1 MPDQGEGGVSIA
13 RTALD
18 ATRGRSPLSALL
30 HARVALG
37 HGTAGEKTLCGRALL
52 RAEREMSARSTSTPW
67 LSFVGPAEILAQG
80 ALCHDRLGDHDRSMT
95 LRRQAVSLRHT
106 AFQRNRF
113 SDQVHFAECVLSV
126 GAAEE
131 AIDAGRQALVLLPGV
146 STPRWTVR
154 LRAFRDNV
162 LLKGTPGA
170 TEFADHYREATA

>member
-1 MPDQGEGGVSIA
+1 
-13 RTALD
+13 
-18 ATRGRSPLSALL
+18 
-30 HARVALG
+30 
-37 HGTAGEKTLCGRALL
+37 
-52 RAEREMSARSTSTPW
+52 
-67 LSFVGPAEILAQG
+67 
-80 ALCHDRLGDHDRSMT
+80 MT